1 MATKRG
7 NKFQARV
14 KETGGKYH
22 RYSFDTLAEAEAW
35 EAQARAQKLSGTL
48 IDKPNTFKE
57 NITFLDFYLNEETKL
72 WNRLNRPKHMVTF
85 VNDLYPDLYM
95 KDLCYSHLVSIVEEY
110 KKKKVKANTINHYLS
125 RLKRVHD
132 HAVDLGINPHVIR
145 KWPWRSTKHIE
156 ARQKFLTNN
165 EEEAIIQGFRDM
177 NLHRYAEAFMF
188 ALDTGCRPSELFHS
202 YKSATQQIGWD
213 QISKLAGGNMSNLA
227 DPATGLPRA
236 VVKLQSKTGT
246 SSIRYIPLSPR
257 VIEVLQWS
265 AERGDVSPFQTGKRK
280 INLVLYGKYLKL
292 IREEYNLSD
301 EIIAYSTRHTCASR
315 LVQRGAPIANIM
327 KWMGHTQISQTLAY
341 AKLRNTDLLDMGALV
356 GDTL

>member
-1 MATKRG
+1 MAVKRG
-7 NKFQARV
+7 NKWQARV

-22 RYSFDTLAEAEAW
+22 RYSFDTLAEAEVW
-35 EAQARAQKLSGTL
+35 EQQAREQKRLGTPV
-48 IDKPNTFKE
+48 DKPTSFKDD
-57 NITFLDFYLNEETKL
+57 ITFLDFYLNEEPKL
-72 WNRLNRPKHMVTF
+72 WNRLNRPRHTVKF
-85 VNDLYPDLYM
+85 VNDLFPDLLM
-95 KDLCYSHLVSIVEEY
+95 KELAYSHLVEINEAY
-110 KKKKVKANTINHYLS
+110 KKAGVKANTINHYLS

-132 HAVDLGINPHVIR
+132 HSIDLHINKNIIR
-145 KWPWRSTKHIE
+145 KWPWQSTKHIE
-156 ARQKFLTNN
+156 ARQKYLTEN
-165 EEEAIIQGFRDM
+165 EEKTIIQGFRDID
-177 NLHRYAEAFMF
+177 LPRYAEAFMF

-213 QISKLAGGNMSNLA
+213 QISKSAGGNMADVS

-236 VVKLQSKTGT
+236 VVKLQSKTGK

-257 VIEVLQWS
+257 VVEALQWS
-265 AERGDVSPFQTGKRK
+265 AERNEPAPFQTGKRK
-280 INLVLYGKYLKL
+280 LNLVVYGRNLRL
-292 IREEYNLSD
+292 IREEYNLSE

-327 KWMGHTQISQTLAY
+327 KWMGHTTVEQTLAY